1 VSRLKVLAAMSGGV
15 DSAVAAALLAEQGH
29 ELTGVTLRL
38 ACYGKTPLSPRACC
52 TLDAMDDA
60 RRVAMRMA
68 FPHHV
73 VDAEQVFRERVMQPW
88 VEGYAEGRTLY
99 PCASCNQHLKFGDLV
114 RRMEVAAADRLATGH
129 YARVACEPDDSW
141 GLYRARDAAKD
152 QSYALATIPYAVLSR
167 VLFPL
172 GELPKSE
179 VRAHARRLGLSV
191 WDKPE
196 SQDLCFV
203 PDGDYAGYI
212 TGTLGETRG
221 TAPGAFVDER
231 GRVLGGH
238 RGIVHYTVGQR
249 KGLGVAA
256 AERLYV
262 LAIDAA
268 ANTVTLGPRRALE
281 RTGLVTE
288 RVNWLLPAP
297 PAAGT
302 RVDVRIRYGH
312 DGAPATLWPRA
323 DGAFEVRFDTPQLAV
338 TPGQLAVF
346 YAGER
351 CLGGAPIRHALER
364 PGEATARPG
373 QVGEDAVRVTEP
385 APAATA

>member
-1 VSRLKVLAAMSGGV
+1 VTRLRVLAAMSGGV

-29 ELTGVTLRL
+29 DVTGVTLKL

-60 RRVAMRMA
+60 RRVAGRMG

-73 VDAEQVFRERVMQPW
+73 VDAEDVFRERVLQPW
-88 VEGYAEGRTLY
+88 VEGYATGRTLY
-99 PCASCNQHLKFGDLV
+99 PCASCNEHLKFGDLV
-114 RRMEVAAADRLATGH
+114 RRMELAAADRLATGH
-129 YARVACEPDDSW
+129 YARVRQEPDGSW
-141 GLYRARDAAKD
+141 ALLRARDPAKD
-152 QSYALATIPYAVLSR
+152 QTYALATIPYAVLPR

-172 GELPKSE
+172 GGLEKHE
-179 VRAHARRLGLSV
+179 VRAHAQRLGLSV

-212 TGTLGETRG
+212 TGTLGESRG
-221 TAPGAFVDER
+221 AAPGPFVDGE
-231 GRVLGGH
+231 GRVLGTH

-249 KGLGVAA
+249 KGLGIAA

-262 LAIDAA
+262 VAIDAA
-268 ANTVTLGPRRALE
+268 ANTVTLGPRAALE
-281 RTGLVTE
+281 RPGLVTA

-297 PAAGT
+297 PAPGT
-302 RVDVRIRYGH
+302 RAQASIRYQH
-312 DGAPATLWPRA
+312 EGAPATLWPRE
-323 DGAFEVRFDTPQLAV
+323 DGGVEVRFDMPQVAV

-346 YAGER
+346 HDGER
-351 CLGGAPIRHALER
+351 CLGGAEIVRSLETTGDGASSGPR
-364 PGEATARPG
+364 AVATA
-373 QVGEDAVRVTEP
+373 
-385 APAATA
+385 